1 MIDRFLCAVLMGLI
15 GNSAFAA
22 GANDVQRGRIAFL
35 RCAAC
40 HTIQADEPGKVGPN
54 LRGTLGKAAAQLP
67 GFAYSEALRKAGLT
81 WDDATLTRWIRDP
94 ASVVPGTAMTYA
106 NTLTDAEIQALVVF
120 LKSQAAAR

>member
-15 GNSAFAA
+15 GSSAFAA

-40 HTIQADEPGKVGPN
+40 HAIQADEPGKVGPN
-54 LRGTLGKAAAQLP
+54 LRGTLGKVAAQVP

-81 WDDATLTRWIRDP
+81 WDDATLKRWVHDP
-94 ASVVPGTAMTYA
+94 ASLVPGTSMTYV
-106 NTLTDAEIQALVVF
+106 NTLTETETKALLAF
-120 LKSQAAAR
+120 LKSQTTAR